1 MKPLVAYR
9 SMRSGRIPSAA
20 KKITRSADG
29 LSVGTSIPRAPS
41 SAMKTIR
48 AVTPTKAARQVVILT
63 VIHSFSGNGY
73 GDMFWITL

>member
-1 MKPLVAYR
+1 
-9 SMRSGRIPSAA
+9 
-20 KKITRSADG
+20 
-29 LSVGTSIPRAPS
+29 
-41 SAMKTIR
+41 MKTIR